1 MPFVVGGGMGGTPV
15 NGGTL
20 DHRNARLLVA
30 VGDEKRRL
38 VLVAHLT
45 PDGYAFVSQPRDGNG
60 NALVII
66 AESHA
71 LDRRWLEGP
80 NRPRVILLDRAATE
94 GMADDWIPFGTSED
108 EIRHRV
114 RLNAEIAV
122 LRRHVAGLGQ
132 MPEVVKKR
140 IERLEQGLHLLQD
153 AQRQLERQLAEAR
166 ERESRRQGG
175 LAPAS
180 VLHELKTPLNAISGF
195 AEIMRMEAYGPLGA
209 DKYRE
214 YVETIHEATGHLME
228 VVNDLMEVYSLEG
241 GQIRMEPAKTDL
253 RRTVF
258 SVTQLLSQQAEQAGV
273 HLVADIE
280 NRIPSVET
288 DEGRVRQVLINL
300 IGNAIKFTPSGGQV
314 TIHVTSEPAGNA
326 LSLKVK
332 DTGRG
337 ISPERLPQVAKPYSR
352 GEPGP
357 GAPEGSGLGLSIA
370 KVMVEKPGGRLGI
383 ASALGSGTE
392 VTVTLPMRWSLM
404 PQGPMH

>member
-1 MPFVVGGGMGGTPV
+1 MGGTPSI
-15 NGGTL
+15 GDTL
-20 DHRNARLLVA
+20 GHRNARVLVA
-30 VGDEKRRL
+30 VGNEQRRL
-38 VLVAHLT
+38 AIVGFLT

-60 NALVII
+60 NALLII
-66 AESHA
+66 AEAHA

-80 NRPRVILLDRAATE
+80 NRPRVILLDRTTAEST
-94 GMADDWIPFGTSED
+94 ADDWIPFGTSED
-108 EIRHRV
+108 ELRHRV

-132 MPEVVKKR
+132 IPEVVKKR
-140 IERLEQGLHLLQD
+140 IERLEQGLNLLQD

-166 ERESRRQGG
+166 EREARRDGG

-195 AEIMRMEAYGPLGA
+195 AEVMRMEAFGPLGS
-209 DKYRE
+209 DKYRD
-214 YVETIHEATGHLME
+214 YVETIHQAAGHLME
-228 VVNDLMEVYSLEG
+228 VVNDLMEVYSLES
-241 GQIRMEPAKTDL
+241 GQIRVAPAKTDL

-258 SVTQLLSQQAEQAGV
+258 SVTQLLSHQAEQAGV

-280 NRIPSVET
+280 NRIPTVET

-314 TIHVTSEPAGNA
+314 TIHVTSEPKANS

-337 ISPERLPQVAKPYSR
+337 ISPERLPQVAQPYSR
-352 GEPGP
+352 GETGP

-370 KVMVEKPGGRLGI
+370 KFMVEKLGGRLGI

-392 VTVTLPMRWSLM
+392 VTVTLPMRWNLM
-404 PQGPMH
+404 SHTPMH